1 MELSWPCIFKIV
13 SCVSRRSLLIV
24 AAWLIMTYLRN
35 GFLKLSWKASFRD
48 SYRFH
53 WRSVRL
59 WRCTQREKVG
69 SSKAIR
75 SRGDHR
81 LGGMLSQKIFKF
93 KQFRGSG
100 MPFPTLSTG
109 HFIKYERKCKWLY
122 ILPIS
127 SLVVKVQW
135 LRERVKQWR
144 HQGNYKQRARLSLYD
159 SCMSASVLVASTRDL
174 KIRGRQR
181 QRKRSWKSEFAFFQS
196 SLRLVQVT
204 NFVKCR
210 RTLLRLN
217 SWEPYPGSEREGK
230 FRRRLCTS
238 SVHREIRHFHVVVV
252 QWRQRNVQ
260 KSVQNCC
267 FAN

>member
-127 SLVVKVQW
+127 SVVVKVQW

-196 SLRLVQVT
+196 SLRLAQVT

-210 RTLLRLN
+210 RTLSKVEFLRTI
-217 SWEPYPGSEREGK
+217 SK
-230 FRRRLCTS
+230 FRIKETGNLVVACVLPLYIVKLGIFTS
-238 SVHREIRHFHVVVV
+238 
-252 QWRQRNVQ
+252 
-260 KSVQNCC
+260 
-267 FAN
+267 